1 MRYRR
6 AAIPGATY
14 FFTLV
19 VHERKRLFDLP
30 DNVRR
35 WRDAVAHCAL
45 RRPFIVEAEVILP
58 DHIHV
63 LWSLPEGDSDYATRI
78 RLIKTR
84 VTKEL
89 AGSEAPS
96 SPSRRSK
103 GERDIW
109 QRRYWEHVIRDE
121 RDFQTHLDY
130 IHYNPVKHGLATR
143 PADWPHSTFSDW
155 VEKGSYDPRWGSDE
169 MPPLPDWARG
179 E

>member
-6 AAIPGATY
+6 ATVPGATY

-19 VHERKRLFDLP
+19 AHERRPLFVAP
-30 DNVRR
+30 ENVRR
-35 WRDAVAHCAL
+35 WRDAVASYAR

-58 DHIHV
+58 DHLHA
-63 LWSLPEGDSDYATRI
+63 LWTLPDGDSDYATRI

-89 AGSEAPS
+89 AGPEASS
-96 SPSRRSK
+96 SPSRLRK

-121 RDFQTHLDY
+121 RDFQMHLDY
-130 IHYNPVKHGLATR
+130 IHYNPVKHGLAAR

-155 VEKGSYDPRWGSDE
+155 VSKGRYDNWWGSDE